1 MKYHTELLADLK
13 TAISQL
19 DANSID
25 NTLKHFKELANSD
38 QRVAQL
44 VRELRANVSGLL
56 PYLAPEGRGADVA
69 ENEIT
74 TEDVIVIIII
84 ILFSEAAKEKRNCFC

>member
-1 MKYHTELLADLK
+1 MKSHTELLADLK

-25 NTLKHFKELANSD
+25 KTLKHFKELANSD

-44 VRELRANVSGLL
+44 VRELRANASGLL
-56 PYLAPEGRGADVA
+56 PYLAPEGRGAAVA
-69 ENEIT
+69 ADEIT
-74 TEDVIVIIII
+74 TKDVIVIIII
-84 ILFSEAAKEKRNCFC
+84 ILFF